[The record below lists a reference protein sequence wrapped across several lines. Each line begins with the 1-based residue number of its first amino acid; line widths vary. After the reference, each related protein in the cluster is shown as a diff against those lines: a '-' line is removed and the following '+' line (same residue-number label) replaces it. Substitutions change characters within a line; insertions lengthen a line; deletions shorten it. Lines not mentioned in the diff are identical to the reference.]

1 MKDGLR
7 YAPNIEVGRET
18 VSAPSFIET
27 VGASLAYKYNPI
39 LDFATET
46 SRFGKPGIRDEGYN
60 PRENIPDDLKG
71 YGSYLM
77 QANNQEHMDFRV
89 NSLRE
94 GLKTRDTLSRSGL
107 GVSFA
112 AEVFD
117 PVNFISI
124 PLRFTSL
131 GATALRSGLQT
142 SAVVGAQEAIRAPI
156 DPLATTAETAINVGS
171 AFALGTAVGGALSVP
186 AARRASAIQRTE
198 VEIENL
204 RQAIEPLEGVEIDP
218 SIATSAF
225 TDSWLFKSVTTPMK
239 RVLQDEAVPNSVK
252 LTMLDIANDAG
263 ILLAA
268 NKQGFAIKNSVFQNA
283 KLRDGEWVQAYDEM
297 VSIWG
302 ESQGSGV
309 VKPLDYM
316 YKRSDFE
323 EWLTSVDSK
332 AMRGQKPADDFEA
345 KAMDQINNFY
355 SKWESRL
362 SERGL
367 IGNKGFYIRDIDAR
381 QKKIDNINSSIE
393 RYRGTPEYTRLKG
406 IVDKN
411 SDVIKQ
417 HKSTLEEID
426 AAGPTS
432 PANEEIFRPRYWD
445 KDAIA
450 KDRSGLE
457 KILADWFR
465 QNPDGYGRNNMGKYV
480 KTTFST
486 DEDAIAKR
494 ASDAVDSILG
504 LKDVTDLDIASFGYG
519 KSKHLKHRGIDIPNK
534 LVLDYMHRNPVSI
547 MKAYTAR
554 TAAKYEFSVKF
565 DGQEIDD
572 VIDDKM
578 SEMIQSGMT
587 VDKANAA
594 AKDIR
599 HMYDRVAGTVVRE
612 PDTMNQKAAE
622 VLRSAAQLGYLGA
635 AGVST
640 ITEPAKIMMEHGIG
654 KTMKGLFSVLSDSQL
669 KMGAKEARI
678 AGEALEIL
686 MGSSHLRL
694 VDDMGNNPLRSNF
707 MDKSKNAFYALNG
720 LAPITRIFKDFDGM
734 MRSHT
739 LIDYSIRWTQGK
751 ASKMEQEYLLRYGID
766 LDTAGKIA
774 NAPWQ
779 KSSSGMY
786 MANTEAWVNTIEFP
800 STTADIVTGPTESFT
815 KGGRYKPAF
824 YRASENKVYIDE
836 DYIRDVMWQDRGWE
850 NPRVEGVNPI
860 KAGVINTPD
869 DYVTFIKMHEI
880 MHTLHSSKSLGF
892 DKRTKKGLAAY
903 ENAVNDMAVAEI
915 EKQARVAPETVQ
927 SFRNALSSGIA
938 NTILM
943 GTPADK
949 PIITDGVAY
958 IPIHVARKFGMKEDS
973 KYTGY
978 ARVEN
983 GLLGLPF
990 QFYSY
995 ALAATNKT
1003 LAAYGHGQLK
1013 NQFLG
1018 TAIAMGLG
1026 YTVLQYKTPDFVEM
1040 SPQDQF
1046 SRAFDYSG
1054 IAPIY
1059 SDLFYTAMSTSL
1071 ALGGPNITGGAL
1083 QPRYPQEPSATDA
1096 VTGLLGAGPSIGM
1109 EYANGMANMLTG
1121 NVGEGSKEF
1130 IRALP
1135 FSNLWMWK
1143 DVVNKYTRM
1152 LETEIDDGPS
1162 GFGRY

>member
-1 MKDGLR
+1 MKSGLR
-7 YAPNIEVGRET
+7 YAPDIQVGRET
-18 VSAPSFIET
+18 VSAPSFAET
-27 VGASLAYKYNPI
+27 VGASLAYKYNPM
-39 LDFATET
+39 LDFIKET
-46 SRFGKPGIRDEGYN
+46 YTFGSAPLPEDGYN
-60 PRENIPDDLKG
+60 ARENIPEDLKP
-71 YGSYLM
+71 YGSSLLS
-77 QANNQEHMDFRV
+77 ASNQQHMDFKI

-94 GLKTRDTLSRSGL
+94 GLKTRETNARSGL
-107 GVSFA
+107 GASFA
-112 AEVFD
+112 AEIFD
-117 PVNFISI
+117 PVAYISV
-124 PLRFTSL
+124 PLRFVGL
-131 GATALRSGLQT
+131 GATAVKSGLQT
-142 SAVVGAQEAIRAPI
+142 AAVVGAQEAIRAPI

-171 AFALGTAVGGALSVP
+171 AFALGTALGGALSVP

-239 RVLQDEAVPNSVK
+239 RVLQDEKVPNSVK

-263 ILLAA
+263 ILLNA

-323 EWLTSVDSK
+323 DWLTEVDSK

-345 KAMDQINNFY
+345 KAMDQLNNFY
-355 SKWESRL
+355 SRWESRL

-367 IGNKGFYIRDIDAR
+367 IGNKGFYIRDIDKR
-381 QKKIDNINSSIE
+381 QAKVDSINSSIE

-411 SDVIKQ
+411 SDIIKQ
-417 HKSTLEEID
+417 HKSTLEEMD

-445 KDAIA
+445 KDAIS

-465 QNPDGYGRNNMGKYV
+465 NNPEGYGRNNMGKYV
-480 KTTFST
+480 KTKFST

-504 LKDVTDLDIASFGYG
+504 LRDVTDLDVASFGYG
-519 KSKHLKHRGIDIPNK
+519 KSKHFKHRGIDIPNK

-587 VDKANAA
+587 VDQANAA

-612 PDTMNQKAAE
+612 PDTMNQKVAE
-622 VLRSAAQLGYLGA
+622 VLRTAAQLGYLGA
-635 AGVST
+635 AGIST

-739 LIDYSIRWTQGK
+739 LIDYSVRWTQGK

-779 KSSSGMY
+779 KSEAGMY
-786 MANTEAWVNTIEFP
+786 MANTEAWTNTIEFP
-800 STTADIVTGPTESFT
+800 STTADIVTGPTNTFA
-815 KGGRYKPAF
+815 KNGRYKPAF
-824 YRASENKVYIDE
+824 YRASDNTVRIDE

-860 KAGVINTPD
+860 KPGIINTPD

-903 ENAVNDMAVAEI
+903 ENAINDMAVAEI
-915 EKQARVAPETVQ
+915 EKQARVTPETVQ

-1046 SRAFDYSG
+1046 ARAFDYSG

-1071 ALGGPNITGGAL
+1071 ALGGPNITGGLL

-1143 DVVNKYTRM
+1143 DMVNKYTRM
-1152 LETEIDDGPS
+1152 LETELDDGPS

>member
-1 MKDGLR
+1 MKRGLR
-7 YAPNIEVGRET
+7 YAPNIQVGRET
-18 VSAPSFIET
+18 VSAPSFMET

-46 SRFGKPGIRDEGYN
+46 SRFGKPGIRDEGWR
-60 PRENIPDDLKG
+60 PRENIPEDLKG

-77 QANNQEHMDFRV
+77 QTINQEHMDFRV

-94 GLKTRDTLSRSGL
+94 GLKTRETLSRSGL
-107 GVSFA
+107 GASFA
-112 AEVFD
+112 AEIFD
-117 PVNFISI
+117 PVNCISV
-124 PLRFTSL
+124 PLRFTTL

-142 SAVVGAQEAIRAPI
+142 GGVVAAQEAIRAPI

-171 AFALGTAVGGALSVP
+171 AFVLSTAIAGALSVP
-186 AARRASAIQRTE
+186 AAHRASAIQRTE

-204 RQAIEPLEGVEIDP
+204 RQAIEPLEGAEIDP

-239 RVLQDEAVPNSVK
+239 RVLQDKAVPNSVK

-263 ILLAA
+263 ILLNA

-323 EWLTSVDSK
+323 EWLTEVDSK

-345 KAMDQINNFY
+345 KAMDQLNNFY
-355 SKWESRL
+355 SRWESRL

-367 IGNKGFYIRDIDAR
+367 IGNKGFYIRDIDKR
-381 QKKIDNINSSIE
+381 QAKIDDINSSIE

-411 SDVIKQ
+411 SDIIKQ
-417 HKSTLEEID
+417 HKSTLEEMD

-445 KDAIA
+445 KDAIS

-465 QNPDGYGRNNMGKYV
+465 NNPEGYGRNNMGKYV
-480 KTTFST
+480 KTKFST

-504 LKDVTDLDIASFGYG
+504 LRDVTDLDVASFGYG
-519 KSKHLKHRGIDIPNK
+519 KSKHFKHRGIDIPNK

-587 VDKANAA
+587 VDQANAA

-635 AGVST
+635 AGIST

-707 MDKSKNAFYALNG
+707 MDKSKNAFYLLNG

-739 LIDYSIRWTQGK
+739 LIDYSVRWTQGK

-779 KSSSGMY
+779 KSEAGMY
-786 MANTEAWVNTIEFP
+786 MANTEAWTNTIEFP

-815 KGGRYKPAF
+815 KSGRYKPAF
-824 YRASENKVYIDE
+824 YRQSENKVYIDE

-860 KAGVINTPD
+860 KPGIINTPD

-903 ENAVNDMAVAEI
+903 ENAINDMAVAEI
-915 EKQARVAPETVQ
+915 EKQARVTPETVQ

-1046 SRAFDYSG
+1046 ARAFDYSG

-1143 DVVNKYTRM
+1143 DMVNKYTRM
-1152 LETEIDDGPS
+1152 LETELDDGPS